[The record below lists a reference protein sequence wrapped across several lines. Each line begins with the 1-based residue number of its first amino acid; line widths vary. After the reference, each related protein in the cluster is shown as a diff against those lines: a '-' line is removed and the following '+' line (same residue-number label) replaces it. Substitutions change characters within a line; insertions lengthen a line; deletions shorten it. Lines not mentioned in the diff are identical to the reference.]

1 MRKLLSIFL
10 VALVALV
17 VAACG
22 SNNESS
28 SSKADEE
35 KSSKTEEIT
44 VKHKLG
50 ETKVTKNPE
59 KVVVFDFGALDSL
72 DELGVDVAGVPQDS
86 IPTYLSKYE
95 DKKYENVG
103 GLKEPDFEKISE
115 INPDLIIISGRQAS
129 QYEEF
134 SKIAPTID
142 LELDTTKYM
151 DSFEQNQETLGKIF
165 GKEKEVE
172 KKIADV
178 KAKMS
183 EVKEKAEKS
192 NKTGLI
198 VLANE
203 GKISAYGANSRFG
216 IIHDELGVKPADP
229 NIEASTHGQS
239 VSFEYILEKNPD
251 YLFVIDRSAVVGGE
265 ASAKKTIE
273 NDLVKKTNAYK
284 EDHIIY
290 LNPNYWYLSGGG
302 LLSVPEMAKEVEEGL
317 K

>member
-1 MRKLLSIFL
+1 MRKFLSMFL

-86 IPTYLSKYE
+86 IPSYLSKYE

-129 QYEEF
+129 QYDEF

-165 GKEKEVE
+165 DKEKEVE

-178 KAKMS
+178 KATMS

-203 GKISAYGANSRFG
+203 GKISAYGPNSRFG

-239 VSFEYILEKNPD
+239 VSFEYIVEKNPD

-265 ASAKKTIE
+265 DSAKKTIE

-302 LLSVPEMAKEVEEGL
+302 LLSVPEMAKEVEKGL